1 MWFLGMLELILLEW
15 RCKWVKFISSILKA
29 LKEQKCNDNE
39 NLMKNENDDV
49 KTFEFLKSWSYLLII
64 DYKIVDAHIR
74 PSYVELWD
82 KFLRFL

>member
-1 MWFLGMLELILLEW
+1 
-15 RCKWVKFISSILKA
+15 